1 MQVQK
6 RPVAA
11 FVGVLLFGALLYFAM
26 TELQPLLGEHL
37 FDYGTWY
44 ENSLGNGWWRLLWM
58 IGDGTE
64 PFFHK
69 TILGG
74 AFLLLGTVAAYFLD
88 RKRSRFRGIP
98 IAYGMGKIFPA
109 VFGAAFLSH
118 LLAIL
123 LFGGLRVENDA
134 WTATFIP
141 YVSVAAAVVLLYG
154 ASWPSVLTGGV
165 LGALFTTPIAV
176 VLRSTVLIPLG
187 MPTVIGSV
195 TGMWLGGILS
205 FEICR
210 ILPWM
215 KKKELPINELSPAQV
230 KGETA
235 LSKYKLLH
243 PNRFFVRRMLADYSE
258 PMFVGNEIAGGALIV
273 GSLLTWALDPL
284 QPYYGTGWFPAC
296 VFSQIVTGAVAMFL
310 YWDQW
315 LTHDFFP
322 TFVPVVSVA
331 PAMILCF
338 GPSLPVILISA
349 VLGGVAAPAC
359 AKMINDK
366 IPPHWN
372 GMVGSTASMAICSFA
387 VYTVLYCLTAAF
399 PVLAA

>member
-1 MQVQK
+1 MQAQK

-88 RKRSRFRGIP
+88 RKGIQISRHPDRLWHGENFPDRVWSSVFEPSACDPAFWRPARGKRRLDSDF
-98 IAYGMGKIFPA
+98 Y
-109 VFGAAFLSH
+109 S
-118 LLAIL
+118 
-123 LFGGLRVENDA
+123 
-134 WTATFIP
+134 

-235 LSKYKLLH
+235 FQNTSCCT
-243 PNRFFVRRMLADYSE
+243 P
-258 PMFVGNEIAGGALIV
+258 IA
-273 GSLLTWALDPL
+273 
-284 QPYYGTGWFPAC
+284 
-296 VFSQIVTGAVAMFL
+296 FL
-310 YWDQW
+310 
-315 LTHDFFP
+315 
-322 TFVPVVSVA
+322 
-331 PAMILCF
+331 
-338 GPSLPVILISA
+338 
-349 VLGGVAAPAC
+349 C
-359 AKMINDK
+359 AGCWPI
-366 IPPHWN
+366 
-372 GMVGSTASMAICSFA
+372 TASR
-387 VYTVLYCLTAAF
+387 CLLATRSPAAH
-399 PVLAA
+399 